1 MLSEDHIGRV
11 IEAYRLQMARYEA
24 AARFVEQRLRREFRE
39 AALPV
44 LLSSRAKHPEDL
56 RDKLRR
62 RAAEGDPRFEFEPLM
77 TDVNQA
83 VTDVAGCRVIVYDP
97 RLEMPAALVVQRAF
111 GLDGSPDEVHRKP
124 SGYRATH
131 VLVPLV
137 QADTELS
144 IRGAI
149 CEVQVTSIAS
159 HVFNEIEHDIRY
171 KRKVVEAGERVHRML
186 GDLQHASCLL
196 DSVVEWLQ
204 DERAREIDR
213 SKKLIDG
220 AETLRFVIE
229 RIFERPITGEVEKLF
244 RLLQRSTNSL
254 TVRAVE
260 DLDLVQAARRGAAR
274 RFLRNYPA
282 DDVVEIVLGLLDTFR
297 EEFRAIAS
305 SWRGPQTLL
314 KRAIMDND
322 NEAS

>member
-1 MLSEDHIGRV
+1 
-11 IEAYRLQMARYEA
+11 
-24 AARFVEQRLRREFRE
+24 
-39 AALPV
+39 
-44 LLSSRAKHPEDL
+44 
-56 RDKLRR
+56 
-62 RAAEGDPRFEFEPLM
+62 
-77 TDVNQA
+77 
-83 VTDVAGCRVIVYDP
+83 
-97 RLEMPAALVVQRAF
+97 MPAALVVQRAF

-137 QADTELS
+137 QADAELS

-149 CEVQVTSIAS
+149 CEIQVTSIAS

-171 KRKVVEAGERVHRML
+171 KTKDVAAGERVHRTL

-213 SKKLIDG
+213 SKKLIDD
-220 AETLRFVIE
+220 AETLRFVVE

-244 RLLQRSTNSL
+244 RLLLRSTNSL

-260 DLDLVQAARRGAAR
+260 DLDLVRAAKRGAASR
-274 RFLRNYPA
+274 LLRNYPA
-282 DDVVEIVLGLLDTFR
+282 DDVVEIVLGLLDTFQ

-305 SWRGPQTLL
+305 SWRGPQTML
-314 KRAIMDND
+314 KRAIMDNK
-322 NEAS
+322 AS

>member
-1 MLSEDHIGRV
+1 MLSEDQIGRV

-24 AARFVEQRLRREFRE
+24 AAKFVEQRLRREFRA

-56 RDKLRR
+56 REKLRR
-62 RAAEGDPRFEFEPLM
+62 RAIEGDPRFELEPLLN
-77 TDVNQA
+77 DVNQV

-111 GLDGSPDEVHRKP
+111 GLDGIPDEVHRKP

-131 VLVPLV
+131 VLVPLA

-171 KRKVVEAGERVHRML
+171 KTKNVAAGARVHRTL
-186 GDLQHASCLL
+186 EDLQHASRVL
-196 DSVVEWLQ
+196 DRVVEWLQ

-213 SKKLIDG
+213 SKKTIDS

-244 RLLQRSTNSL
+244 RLLQRSTDPL
-254 TVRAVE
+254 TAHAIE
-260 DLDLVQAARRGAAR
+260 KLDLLQAAHRGAER
-274 RFLRNYPA
+274 GSSRNYRP
-282 DDVVEIVLGLLDTFR
+282 DDVVEIVLGLLDRFQ

-314 KRAIMDND
+314 KRAIM
-322 NEAS
+322 ESEGS

>member
-1 MLSEDHIGRV
+1 MISEDQIGRI

-24 AARFVEQRLRREFRE
+24 AAKFVEQRLRREFRA

-44 LLSSRAKHPEDL
+44 LLSSRSKHPEDL
-56 RDKLRR
+56 RDKIRR
-62 RAAEGDPRFEFEPLM
+62 RAAEGDLRFAFEPLM
-77 TDVNQA
+77 NDVNQI

-111 GLDGSPDEVHRKP
+111 GLDGRPDEVHRKP

-131 VLVPLV
+131 LLVPLV
-137 QADTELS
+137 QADAELS

-171 KRKVVEAGERVHRML
+171 KEKDVAAGERVNHTL
-186 GDLQHASCLL
+186 EDLQHASRLL

-204 DERAREIDR
+204 HERTREIDH
-213 SKKLIDG
+213 SKKMIDG
-220 AETLRFVIE
+220 AETLRFVVE

-260 DLDLVQAARRGAAR
+260 DLDMLRAARRGAAR
-274 RFLRNYPA
+274 RSSRNYPA
-282 DDVVEIVLGLLDTFR
+282 DDVVEIVLGLLDAFG

-314 KRAIMDND
+314 KRAIMENKG
-322 NEAS
+322 S

>member
-1 MLSEDHIGRV
+1 MISEDQIGHV
-11 IEAYRLQMARYEA
+11 IDAYRLQMARYEA
-24 AARFVEQRLRREFRE
+24 AARSVEQRLRREFRE

-62 RAAEGDPRFEFEPLM
+62 RAADGDPRFELELVM
-77 TDVNQA
+77 NDVNKV

-111 GLDGSPDEVHRKP
+111 GLDGVPDEVHRKQ

-131 VLVPLV
+131 VVVPLV

-159 HVFNEIEHDIRY
+159 HVFNELEHDIRY
-171 KRKVVEAGERVHRML
+171 KRKGVAAGQRVQRML
-186 GDLQHASCLL
+186 EDLQHASCLL

-204 DERAREIDR
+204 HERAREIDR
-213 SKKLIDG
+213 SRETIG
-220 AETLRFVIE
+220 NAEALRFVIE

-244 RLLQRSTNSL
+244 RLLQRSTDPL
-254 TVRAVE
+254 TAHSIE
-260 DLDLVQAARRGAAR
+260 KLDLLQAAHGGAVR
-274 RFLRNYPA
+274 SSSRNYRS
-282 DDVVEIVLGLLDTFR
+282 DDVVEIVLGLLDAFR
-297 EEFRAIAS
+297 EEFRRIAS

-314 KRAIMDND
+314 KRAIM
-322 NEAS
+322 EREGS